1 MKKSL
6 NFRLLAWAAASIFVV
21 SIALTAYSAYSLQNE
36 LFEKAELESK
46 KYAEDVASEIEFKIS
61 QAFEVTRSFA
71 RNLAQTKD
79 KNHPMKV
86 NREEVMEMMKVQF
99 LANPTIFGFNTG
111 WEPNAFDGKDAEYA
125 GKVPSD
131 ASGRFVPYITRV
143 SEKEVRL
150 EALIDYDK
158 EGPGDYY
165 QLPKKLQKDVI
176 VAPYAYPVN
185 GKTVLLITLASP
197 IIKDGKFYG
206 EVGADVDL
214 TFFQTL
220 TDTKNLPKGSRIII
234 YDKAGS
240 IVGFTGDEGR
250 LLKNIFTEKIDNYVP
265 YKASRLQNK
274 EEQIILDEHNMSILT
289 QINMNNEAWYI
300 EVTIP
305 KAAIVGPIYK
315 QVGILS
321 AIGLTLAF
329 SALLIGYFLIGKI
342 TGKIIALADRLK
354 ESADVTR
361 NGSNTVKDASFQVSS
376 ATQEQASAIQETA
389 TTLEEISAMVV
400 KSVDNAKNSS
410 EQANNSFE
418 IATEGKRTVE
428 QMRQSMDDIRQS
440 NHDIVLQIENSNK
453 EIEGIIRVIQ
463 DISEKTKVINDIV
476 FQTKLLS
483 FNASVEAARAGDM
496 GKGFAVVAEEVG
508 NLAAMSG
515 NSSKEIN
522 ELLEKSISS
531 VSGIIAE
538 TKKRV
543 ESLVHE
549 GKAKVDHGTKV
560 AERCE
565 EILDQIV
572 HNVSSVK
579 HLMGDVTVA
588 AEEQSKGVKN
598 ISDAMNMLDITTQDN
613 TKTVHQTANQS
624 ELLFKEADNL
634 SDIILMLEEEVYGTK
649 KNAA

>member
-6 NFRLLAWAAASIFVV
+6 NFRLLTWAAT
-21 SIALTAYSAYSLQNE
+21 SIAVVAVSLSTYSAYTLQKE
-36 LFEKAELESK
+36 LLHKAELESK
-46 KYAEDVASEIEFKIS
+46 KYSEEIAGKIEFKIGE
-61 QAFEVTRSFA
+61 AFEVTRSFA
-71 RNLAQTKD
+71 RVLTHTKD
-79 KNHPMKV
+79 NTHPVKLS
-86 NREEVMEMMKVQF
+86 RDEVIAMMKTQF
-99 LANPTIFGFNTG
+99 LANPTIFGLNTG
-111 WEPNAFDGKDAEYA
+111 WEPNAFDGKDNEFA

-131 ASGRFVPYITRV
+131 ASGRFVPYMTRKDGDV
-143 SEKEVRL
+143 L
-150 EALIDYDK
+150 MEALIDYDK

-165 QLPKKLQKDVI
+165 QMPKKLMKDVI
-176 VAPYAYPVN
+176 IPPYAYPVN
-185 GKTVLLITLASP
+185 GKTVLLLTLASP
-197 IIKDGKFYG
+197 IVKDGKFYG

-220 TDTKNLPKGSRIII
+220 TDTTGLPEGSRIII
-234 YDKAGS
+234 YDKAGT
-240 IVGFTGDEGR
+240 IVGFSGDEQK
-250 LLKNIFTEKIDNYVP
+250 LLKSIFTEKIANYVP
-265 YKASRLQNK
+265 YTDSRLKDPKNFIK
-274 EEQIILDEHNMSILT
+274 LDEHNLSVLSDIQMKDES
-289 QINMNNEAWYI
+289 WFI
-300 EVTIP
+300 EVLIP
-305 KAAIVGPIYK
+305 KTAIVGPIYK
-315 QVGILS
+315 EIASLAGI
-321 AIGLTLAF
+321 ALAV
-329 SALLIGYFLIGKI
+329 ALMALVAGYFLVQKI

-354 ESADVTR
+354 ESAEVTR

-428 QMRQSMDDIRQS
+428 QMRQSMVDIRSS
-440 NHDIVLQIENSNK
+440 NKHIAEQIERSNK
-453 EIEGIIRVIQ
+453 EIEGIIQVIQ

-483 FNASVEAARAGDM
+483 FNASVEAARAGDQ

-522 ELLEKSISS
+522 ELLEKSIARV
-531 VSGIIAE
+531 VSTISE

-543 ESLVHE
+543 DNLIQE
-549 GKAKVDHGTKV
+549 GHMKVDQGAKV
-560 AERCE
+560 AEKCE
-565 EILDQIV
+565 TILDQIV
-572 HNVSSVK
+572 TNVSSVK
-579 HLMGDVTVA
+579 SLMGDVTVA

-634 SDIILMLEEEVYGTK
+634 SDIIMMLEEEVYGQNK
-649 KNAA
+649 KAA

>member
-1 MKKSL
+1 MTRKS
-6 NFRLLAWAAASIFVV
+6 S
-21 SIALTAYSAYSLQNE
+21 NE
-36 LFEKAELESK
+36 IL
-46 KYAEDVASEIEFKIS
+46 
-61 QAFEVTRSFA
+61 
-71 RNLAQTKD
+71 
-79 KNHPMKV
+79 
-86 NREEVMEMMKVQF
+86 
-99 LANPTIFGFNTG
+99 
-111 WEPNAFDGKDAEYA
+111 
-125 GKVPSD
+125 
-131 ASGRFVPYITRV
+131 
-143 SEKEVRL
+143 L
-150 EALIDYDK
+150 EALVDYDK

-197 IIKDGKFYG
+197 VIMDGKFYG
-206 EVGADVDL
+206 EVGSDVDL
-214 TFFQTL
+214 TFFQGL
-220 TDTKNLPKGSRIII
+220 TDTKNLPAGSRIII
-234 YDKAGS
+234 FDKAGT
-240 IVGFTGDEGR
+240 IVGFTGDEKR
-250 LLKNIFTEKIDNYVP
+250 LLKSVFSEKINDYTS
-265 YKASRLQNK
+265 YKPSRLTNEK
-274 EEQIILDEHNMSILT
+274 ERIVFDDHNMSIISE
-289 QINMNNEAWYI
+289 INMHNEKWFI

-315 QVGILS
+315 EVGILS
-321 AIGLTLAF
+321 FIGLSLAF
-329 SALLIGYFLIGKI
+329 SALLIGYFLIGRI

-354 ESADVTR
+354 QSADVTR

-410 EQANNSFE
+410 DQANNSFE

-428 QMRQSMDDIRQS
+428 QMRQSMSDIRQS
-440 NHDIVLQIENSNK
+440 NHDIVTQIEKSNK

-515 NSSKEIN
+515 KSSKEIN

-531 VSGIIAE
+531 VSGIITE
-538 TKKRV
+538 TKQRV

-549 GKAKVDHGTKV
+549 GKLKVDNGTKV

-579 HLMGDVTVA
+579 HLMGDVTIA

-598 ISDAMNMLDITTQDN
+598 ISDAMNMLDVTTQDN

-624 ELLFKEADNL
+624 ELLFREADNL
-634 SDIILMLEEEVYGTK
+634 SDIITMLEEEVYGSNK
-649 KNAA
+649 KVA

>member
-6 NFRLLAWAAASIFVV
+6 NFRLLAWAASSIVVV
-21 SIALTAYSAYSLQNE
+21 SLSLTAYSAYSLHQE
-36 LFEKAELESK
+36 LFQKAELESK
-46 KYAEDVASEIEFKIS
+46 KYAEDIASNIEFKIS

-71 RNLAQTKD
+71 RNLAQTKA
-79 KNHPMKV
+79 KTAPLKV
-86 NREEVMEMMKVQF
+86 TREEVVEMMKAQF
-99 LANPTIFGFNTG
+99 RVNPTIFGFNTG
-111 WEPNAFDGKDAEYA
+111 WEPNAFDGKDLENV
-125 GKVPSD
+125 GKNPSD
-131 ASGRFVPYITRV
+131 ASGRFVPYITRTD
-143 SEKEVRL
+143 SNDIRL
-150 EALIDYDK
+150 EPLVDYDK

-165 QLPKKLQKDVI
+165 QLPKKLLKDVV

-185 GKTVLLITLASP
+185 GKTILLITLASP
-197 IIKDGKFYG
+197 VIQDGKFYG

-240 IVGFTGDEGR
+240 IIGFTGDESR
-250 LLKNIFTEKIDNYVP
+250 LLKNIFNEKIDNYVP
-265 YKASRLQNK
+265 YKASRLQNQ
-274 EEQIILDEHNMSILT
+274 EEHIVLDEYNMSVLT
-289 QINMNNEAWYI
+289 EIDMNNETWYI

-305 KAAIVGPIYK
+305 KAAITGPIYK
-315 QVGILS
+315 QIGMLLLIGIVL
-321 AIGLTLAF
+321 AI
-329 SALLIGYFLIGKI
+329 SALVVGYFLINKI
-342 TGKIIALADRLK
+342 TGNIIHLADRLK
-354 ESADVTR
+354 ESAEVTR
-361 NGSNTVKDASFQVSS
+361 SGSNTVKDASFQVSS

-410 EQANNSFE
+410 EQANNSFQ

-428 QMRQSMDDIRQS
+428 EMRQSMEDIRRS
-440 NHDIVLQIENSNK
+440 NQNIVEQIEYSNK
-453 EIEGIIRVIQ
+453 EIEGIISVIQ

-483 FNASVEAARAGDM
+483 FNASVEAARAGDQ

-531 VSGIIAE
+531 VTNIIAE

-543 ESLVHE
+543 ESLVAE
-549 GKAKVDHGTKV
+549 GKSKVDHGTKV

-572 HNVSSVK
+572 SNVSVVK
-579 HLMGDVTVA
+579 NLMGDVTIA
-588 AEEQSKGVKN
+588 AEEQSKGVQN
-598 ISDAMNMLDITTQDN
+598 ISDAMNMLDTTTQDN

-634 SDIILMLEEEVYGTK
+634 AEIILKLEEEVYGDHK
-649 KNAA
+649 KAA

>member
-6 NFRLLAWAAASIFVV
+6 NFRLLAWASISIFVV
-21 SIALTAYSAYSLQNE
+21 ALSLTAYSAYSIQEE
-36 LFEKAELESK
+36 LFDKAELESK
-46 KYAEDVASEIEFKIS
+46 KYAEDISAEVELKIS
-61 QAFEVTRSFA
+61 EAFEVTRSFA
-71 RNLAQTKD
+71 RILSHTKD
-79 KNHPMKV
+79 KNMPVKL
-86 NREEVMEMMKVQF
+86 NRDEVVEMMKTQF

-111 WEPNAFDGKDAEYA
+111 WEPNAFDGKDAEHV
-125 GKVPSD
+125 GKIPSD
-131 ASGRFVPYITRV
+131 ATGRFIPYMTRKDDGV
-143 SEKEVRL
+143 LL
-150 EALIDYDK
+150 EPLIDYDK
-158 EGPGDYY
+158 EGAGDYY
-165 QLPKKLQKDVI
+165 LMPKKLMKDVI
-176 VAPYAYPVN
+176 IPPYAYPVN
-185 GKTVLLITLASP
+185 GKTVLLMTLTSP
-197 IIKDGKFYG
+197 IIIDGQFYG

-220 TDTKNLPKGSRIII
+220 TDTKGLPKGSRIII
-234 YDKAGS
+234 FDKSGT
-240 IVGFTGDEGR
+240 IVGFSGDEQR
-250 LLKNIFTEKIDNYVP
+250 LLKNVFTEKIANYAP
-265 YKASRLQNK
+265 YSAARLTK
-274 EEQIILDEHNMSILT
+274 PEDYIKLDEYNMSVLT
-289 QINMNNEAWYI
+289 DIEMKNESWFI
-300 EVTIP
+300 EVIIP
-305 KAAIVGPIYK
+305 KSAIVGPIYK
-315 QVGILS
+315 EIATLVGIGF
-321 AIGLTLAF
+321 AV
-329 SALLIGYFLIGKI
+329 ALLALAVGYFLIQKI

-354 ESADVTR
+354 ESAEVTR

-428 QMRQSMDDIRQS
+428 QMRQSMDDIRSS
-440 NHDIVLQIENSNK
+440 NKHIAEQIEHSNR
-453 EIEGIIRVIQ
+453 EIEGIIQVIQ

-483 FNASVEAARAGDM
+483 FNASVEAARAGEQ

-508 NLAAMSG
+508 NLATMSG

-522 ELLEKSISS
+522 ELLEKSISRVGS
-531 VSGIIAE
+531 TISE

-543 ESLVHE
+543 DTLIQE
-549 GKAKVDHGTKV
+549 GHMKVDQGTRV
-560 AERCE
+560 AEKCE
-565 EILDQIV
+565 TILDQIV
-572 HNVSSVK
+572 SNVSSVK
-579 HLMGDVTVA
+579 SLMGDVTVA

-634 SDIILMLEEEVYGTK
+634 SDIILMLEEEVYGQNK
-649 KNAA
+649 KAA